1 LYPWLVTVLAILVAI
16 GAGIVALG
24 QEAPPS
30 ASGTGHEAA
39 TLLIH
44 LQSDITAALEVLDGR
59 LAHAAYEL
67 GKTDLSGADAR
78 GILANLSATD
88 PSIVDC
94 TVVDVNGTIRTA
106 EPAEYRDV
114 EGADVSGQA
123 NVRHILATK
132 RPIMSDVITVAEEIP
147 AAVIEAPVFTDE
159 GLFVGFTSI
168 VFRPEVLIGEIA
180 GPAADGTPYQVMVLQ
195 TDGRV
200 IYDTDPAQIGR
211 MMFEDPLYTDH
222 PDLLDTAQRVVSE
235 RYGTATY
242 KFAADGGETVQKEI
256 TWTTTGL
263 HGTEWRVAVIRAV
276 E

>member
-1 LYPWLVTVLAILVAI
+1 MLQGNIPENKKPAGRRRHKRRDLLGLIRAQQLARERREITSQTRELPSRSCNRLQEVYRQNPAPGIGTLAAI
-16 GAGIVALG
+16 GVV
-24 QEAPPS
+24 
-30 ASGTGHEAA
+30 
-39 TLLIH
+39 
-44 LQSDITAALEVLDGR
+44 TAAVGRRLHKGR
-59 LAHAAYEL
+59 LQDQTPGGGH
-67 GKTDLSGADAR
+67 R
-78 GILANLSATD
+78 GTRLH
-88 PSIVDC
+88 
-94 TVVDVNGTIRTA
+94 GR
-106 EPAEYRDV
+106 R
-114 EGADVSGQA
+114 
-123 NVRHILATK
+123 
-132 RPIMSDVITVAEEIP
+132 
-147 AAVIEAPVFTDE
+147 
-159 GLFVGFTSI
+159 LFVGFTSI

-180 GPAADGTPYQVMVLQ
+180 GPAADGTPYQVMVVQ

-256 TWTTTGL
+256 TWTTAGL